1 MLVVFDL
8 DGTLIDSREA
18 LLAAHQ
24 IAWTEYGL
32 PVPAARDILELV
44 GLPLIDSM
52 KRLNPDADAQRLARA
67 YSAAYKTTSVA
78 HECLFPGVDELLR
91 LPFRAAVATGK
102 SQAGAERAVVR
113 HDLEGRFECV
123 LGGSSVPRPKPY
135 PDMLNWIRDKTGETD
150 LVMIGDTTYD
160 LQMAVSA
167 GAHAI
172 GVSWGHHSAARLSGF
187 GPVADSIN
195 QLRDMLFE
203 MGAIGQ

>member
-113 HDLEGRFECV
+113 HDLEGRFEWV

-160 LQMAVSA
+160 MQMAVSA
-167 GAHAI
+167 
-172 GVSWGHHSAARLSGF
+172 
-187 GPVADSIN
+187 
-195 QLRDMLFE
+195 
-203 MGAIGQ
+203 